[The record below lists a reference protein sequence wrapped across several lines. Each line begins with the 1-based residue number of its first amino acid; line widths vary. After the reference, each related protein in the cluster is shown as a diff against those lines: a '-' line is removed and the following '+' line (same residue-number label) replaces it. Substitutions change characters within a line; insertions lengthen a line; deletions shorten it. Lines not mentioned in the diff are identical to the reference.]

1 MATYEEFE
9 DIALG
14 LERWHGLF
22 YSFWSMG
29 VPRFTR
35 AIPTAA
41 VAFNKKGQY
50 VEFIFNPDFWD
61 QLSQDERE
69 FVICHECLHVLNE
82 HGVRMKDCDQKDV
95 ANIAMDI
102 VVNHS
107 LVNNFHFKREH
118 LTSKVEFPDRKTGKA
133 TGKKAALKDVLVW
146 KDNIFEKPETIK
158 DKETYEYYYQ
168 KLMEYVQEL
177 INQGKISKD
186 GTGIPI
192 RMPGGGG
199 DGEAGPIDSH
209 EFLDDGTPS
218 EEKDKKNSGKAVD
231 IDGQKDEG
239 KGDLESLPDEVTEDI
254 VDSIRR
260 SLNADENDQMTQA
273 GIGRGDQV
281 HKVREKRM
289 KALQKWE
296 KLVQIW
302 TAEGERPDDVWTKK
316 HRRHA
321 MLPPQFILP
330 MDDEVDKPNAKV
342 NVFFFQDISGSCIE
356 FLDDFYNAARTF
368 PENFFKLRMFGFDTS
383 VIEVDP
389 KNPNLRA
396 GGGTCFACIEQA
408 IQDKIRET
416 KCSYPD
422 AVIVF
427 TDGMGTPVSPQFPE
441 RWYFFLEGNYQSTA
455 YIPKGSTTKQLKDFV
470 DIYAK

>member
-14 LERWHGLF
+14 LEKWHGLF

-61 QLSQDERE
+61 QLTPDERE
-69 FVICHECLHVLNE
+69 FIICHECLHVING
-82 HGVRMKDCDQKDV
+82 HGVRMTDAEQKVV

-107 LVNNFHFKREH
+107 LIKNFHFKREA
-118 LTSKVEFPDRKTGKA
+118 LTSEVEFPGKA
-133 TGKKAALKDVLVW
+133 GGKKAPLKDILVW
-146 KDNIFEKPETIK
+146 KDNTFEKPTQIK
-158 DKETYEYYYQ
+158 DEETYEYYYQ
-168 KLMEYVQEL
+168 KLMEQVQQM
-177 INQGKISKD
+177 IKDGKISKD

-192 RMPGGGG
+192 KMPGGGK
-199 DGEAGPIDSH
+199 GEAGPIDSH
-209 EFLDDGTPS
+209 EFLGEGDQKSKGKDNPS
-218 EEKDKKNSGKAVD
+218 P

-239 KGDLESLPDEVTEDI
+239 TGGLETIPDELVDDI
-254 VDSIRR
+254 VDGIRR
-260 SLNADENDQMTQA
+260 ALNADENSQMTQA

-296 KLVQIW
+296 SLVKIW

-316 HRRHA
+316 ARRHN
-321 MLPPQFILP
+321 MLPPNFILP
-330 MDDEVDKPNAKV
+330 MDEEIEKPNAKV
-342 NVFFFQDISGSCIE
+342 DVWFFQDISGSCTD
-356 FLDDFYNAARTF
+356 FLDDFYNASRTF
-368 PENFFKLRMFGFDTS
+368 PDNFFKIRMFGFDTS

-389 KNPNLRA
+389 KNPNLRE
-396 GGGTCFACIEQA
+396 GGGTSFTCIEQA
-408 IQDKIRET
+408 IQDKIKET
-416 KCSYPD
+416 KCRYPD
-422 AVIVF
+422 AVFVF
-427 TDGMGTPVSPQFPE
+427 SDGCGNQVNPQYPE
-441 RWYFFLEGNYQSTA
+441 RWYWFLEGHYQQTNC
-455 YIPKGSTTKQLKDFV
+455 IPKESTIKQLKDFV
-470 DIYAK
+470 DIHAK